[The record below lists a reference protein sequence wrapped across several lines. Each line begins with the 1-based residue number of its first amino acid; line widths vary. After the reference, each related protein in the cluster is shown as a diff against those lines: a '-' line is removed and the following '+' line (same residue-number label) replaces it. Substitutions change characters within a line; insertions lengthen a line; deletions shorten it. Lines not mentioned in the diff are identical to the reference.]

1 VHGKHIAHLLS
12 LRCHVPHRNLCLPVL
27 GQRVTRFWYT
37 ELGDDHIAVTGDSR
51 WSRSISRTLLYA
63 EMVLLKC
70 PDQCLNRK
78 DAIEGDENDRYQGNH
93 PVQT

>member
-1 VHGKHIAHLLS
+1 MY
-12 LRCHVPHRNLCLPVL
+12 LPIL
-27 GQRVTRFWYT
+27 GQCATRFWYT

-51 WSRSISRTLLYA
+51 WSRCVLLTLLYA
-63 EMVLLKC
+63 EMVVLES